1 MLKNW
6 FGKKDDNEKQP
17 DATASQDSTDDET
30 ASTGTDREATEEIIQ
45 SPSSKKSRWSFLTT
59 GFTKTRQGLKS
70 LFGLKGKL
78 NDTSIE
84 EIEASLYGADFGP
97 KMVSELIDGEQG
109 LRAAWKS
116 GEIEDQEQVL
126 GYLKGH
132 LKSTLLK
139 RPNQLN
145 YAETIPSVYLVA
157 GVNGTG
163 KTTSIA
169 KIANRLV
176 SDGQK
181 VLLVAGDTF
190 RAAAV
195 EQLTIWSQRLG
206 IEIVTGK
213 ENADPASV
221 AYTGVQKGID
231 EGIDYVIVD
240 TAGRLH
246 TDKNLMRELKKIRD
260 VVEKKL
266 PGAPHESLLVLDSTN
281 GQNAIQQAES
291 FKQEI
296 AITGIVLTKLDG
308 TAKGGVV
315 FAIHERLEIPV
326 KLVGVGEKIDDLAT
340 FDPDRFVDAL
350 FETELEGDPSLLTQG
365 HE

>member
-1 MLKNW
+1 MLKKW
-6 FGKKDDNEKQP
+6 FGNKDESEKQP
-17 DATASQDSTDDET
+17 DEQSSSDSTE
-30 ASTGTDREATEEIIQ
+30 TEEPSTETDHESPRDSGQ
-45 SPSSKKSRWSFLTT
+45 SQAPTKGRWSFLTAR
-59 GFTKTRQGLKS
+59 FKKTREGLKD

-78 NDTSIE
+78 DETSIE
-84 EIEASLYGADFGP
+84 DIEAALYGADFGP
-97 KMVSELIDGEQG
+97 KVVSELIDGEQG

-116 GEIEDQEQVL
+116 GDIEDREQVL
-126 GYLKGH
+126 DYLKGH

-139 RPNQLN
+139 RPNHLA
-145 YAETIPSVYLVA
+145 YVETAPTVYLVA

-169 KIANRLV
+169 KIANRLL
-176 SDGQK
+176 GEGHK
-181 VLLVAGDTF
+181 VLLVAADTF

-206 IEIVTGK
+206 IEIVTGSDG
-213 ENADPASV
+213 ADPASV
-221 AYTGVQKGID
+221 AYAGVQKGID
-231 EGIDYVIVD
+231 DGIDYVIVD

-260 VVEKKL
+260 VVEKKR

-291 FKQEI
+291 FKRDI
-296 AITGIVLTKLDG
+296 DITGIVLTKLDG

-315 FAIHERLEIPV
+315 FAIHEQLEIPV
-326 KLVGVGEKIDDLAT
+326 KLVGVGEKIGDLAT

-350 FETELEGDPSLLTQG
+350 FEEGDPSLLTKAR
-365 HE
+365 E